1 MTIRLSHRNLPEC
14 SGKVYAGVNL
24 GLAQPRQAF
33 IDTRQSVGI
42 LDGHLV
48 QRAEVAAEAQL
59 PVFLFYHYNATRPRG
74 QRGPYHPQGQEVS
87 HLLIGTL
94 SFFRGA
100 PSRCGTAPG
109 STSTV
114 CLAIVHRPISALCFM
129 NRSSNSLRIL
139 PRDSQALAPHKSLTS
154 CN

>member
-14 SGKVYAGVNL
+14 PGKVYAGVNL

-33 IDTRQSVGI
+33 IDTRQGVGI

-59 PVFLFYHYNATRPRG
+59 PVFLFYHYNATRSRG
-74 QRGPYHPQGQEVS
+74 QRGLYHPQGQEVP

-94 SFFRGA
+94 SLFRGH
-100 PSRCGTAPG
+100 P
-109 STSTV
+109 TSTFAMRYSPRLHLYGV
-114 CLAIVHRPISALCFM
+114 FGDSTPADV
-129 NRSSNSLRIL
+129 SLVF
-139 PRDSQALAPHKSLTS
+139 HE
-154 CN
+154 